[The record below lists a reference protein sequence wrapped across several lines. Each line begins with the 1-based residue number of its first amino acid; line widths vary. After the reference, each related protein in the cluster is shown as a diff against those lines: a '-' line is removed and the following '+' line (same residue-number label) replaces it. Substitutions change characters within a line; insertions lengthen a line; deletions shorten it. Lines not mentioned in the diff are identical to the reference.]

1 MMSKEVS
8 SLGACIGDLPYLK
21 RWRSHQISSYDR
33 SGGNLDCISVP
44 PSKKAIIG
52 EVEGPGYISRV
63 WFTIASQDPD
73 VLRKTILR
81 FYWDGEDDP
90 SVEAPF
96 GDLFGVGFSEYV
108 HHYSL
113 MHGMTSGGYLCYW
126 PMPFES
132 RAKLEVLNMSDR
144 EIRNLYFNIQYHKLD
159 VLDDHAARF
168 HAKWRRENP
177 TTIGKNYTILEARGS
192 GHFVGCVLNMQSFDK
207 GSLIC
212 LEGDEMIYIDGE
224 EAPSIHG
231 TGTEDYF
238 GGGYYFSN
246 GCFHSPFQG
255 LTLFDA
261 VNARVSAY
269 RLHVLDAIPFEKSI
283 RVTMEHGHD
292 NMLQEDYSSLAY
304 WYQMEPH
311 DDGFGHIPGNDV
323 EYLTPLP
330 SKSSGY
336 LMTEVIQDTEVN
348 AYRRSILKEAA
359 TLRLRLRQAAA
370 KGTVP
375 SELEGIDDRQFLQA
389 DFNKLKEIVERIRAK
404 DKSSKKK

>member
-1 MMSKEVS
+1 MTGKGFS
-8 SLGACIGDLPYLK
+8 SLESCIGDLPYLK
-21 RWRSHQISSYDR
+21 RWRSCQISSYDR

-44 PSKKAIIG
+44 PGERAIIG
-52 EVEGPGYISRV
+52 EADGPGCISRI
-63 WFTIASQDPD
+63 WFTIASQDPE

-90 SVEAPF
+90 SVESPF
-96 GDLFGVGFSEYV
+96 GDFFGVGFSEYV
-108 HHYSL
+108 HHHSI
-113 MHGMTSGGYLCYW
+113 MHGMTSGGYFSYW
-126 PMPFES
+126 PMPFGS

-159 VLDDHAARF
+159 ALGDDVARF
-168 HAKWRRENP
+168 HAKWSRENP
-177 TTIGKNYTILEARGS
+177 TTIGKNYAILEAQGR

-207 GSLIC
+207 GSMIF
-212 LEGDEMIYIDGE
+212 LEGDEMIYVDGE

-238 GGGYYFSN
+238 GGGYYFSH

-255 LTLFDA
+255 LTLFDG

-269 RLHVLDAIPFEKSI
+269 RLHVLDAIPFEKGI
-283 RVTMEHGHD
+283 RVTIEHGHD

-304 WYQMEPH
+304 WYQEEPH
-311 DDGFGHIPGNDV
+311 DRSFGHIPEDDV

-330 SKSSGY
+330 SKASGY
-336 LMTEVIQDTEVN
+336 LMTEMIQDTEVN

-359 TLRLRLRQAAA
+359 VLRLRMRQAIARGSIPPEL
-370 KGTVP
+370 KGLND
-375 SELEGIDDRQFLQA
+375 EQFLQA
-389 DFNKLKEIVERIRAK
+389 DFAKLKEIVERARIK
-404 DKSSKKK
+404 EKKS